1 MIKVPSEGSPNAR
14 VMIVGEAPGKTE
26 EEQGA
31 PFRGASGFELT
42 KMLREAG
49 MDRSEAYVT
58 NVCKY
63 RPPGNDMWGTSQK
76 RQPWIDTRKTQPSG
90 FVRHPEL
97 GYWLHPYV
105 YEGVCELERE
115 IAAVKPNL
123 LIALGNT
130 PLWAV
135 TGQSGITKWRGSI
148 MPSRSLPGLDQPLK
162 VLPTYHPAAILR
174 QWDWRFVG
182 VHDLRRA
189 AKERLN
195 PHIPIRARSYTVR
208 PGFEAACKILEGIIA
223 RLEAGDR
230 VRIATDIE
238 TAQRQITCI
247 ALAWSKSEA
256 ICLPF
261 FSITPDDRCYWALDQ
276 EIQLVHL
283 LKLIL
288 THPNAYIIWQN
299 GLYDCQYIVRQWGF
313 IPRFDADTMLLSH
326 VMFST
331 LPKSLDFISSL
342 HADPYCYWKDDG
354 KKYELG
360 KDPEEKHWSYNCE
373 DSCYTHED
381 EESLQHSLKAL
392 GYKRTIYGTPQEIQ
406 HRMAK
411 HVLRAMLRGVR
422 WDFSLASKLIFQLQ
436 EARFKRE
443 EYLNA
448 VIGRPFNT
456 NSPKQLQEF
465 FYTEMGQRVIKDRKT
480 KAPTCNADALEELGK
495 RDPALLPI
503 CTLINEVRQIR
514 NYLGFVGKPIDADGR
529 IRCSY
534 NVAGTETYRFS
545 SSEDAFDFGTN
556 LQNVTAGDEKNE
568 RLPMP
573 NLRKLF
579 IPDPGKTWI
588 DFDLP
593 QADARIV
600 AWDADDRELMAIFL
614 DPKADLH
621 NENAKAIFG
630 NKPFI
635 EVDGKM
641 VHPKRQHAKKGVHA
655 VNYLVGAS
663 ELAHHLGITV
673 HEADTFIKTWFGAHP
688 AIERWHERI
697 KHEIQTR
704 RFVENI
710 FGYRRYVFERI
721 DDKLIKEIVAWIP
734 QSTTAITINLGID
747 RVCSNATLQRASVDF
762 LLQVHDSADFQYPT
776 GRADIRA
783 KIREDMTI
791 EVPYPT
797 PLIMPP
803 GFKESTQSWGHCK

>member
-1 MIKVPSEGSPNAR
+1 MPIKVPSEGSPNAKI
-14 VMIVGEAPGKTE
+14 MIVGEAPGQKE
-26 EEQGA
+26 EEQGK
-31 PFRGASGFELT
+31 PFRGSSGLELAS
-42 KMLREAG
+42 MLREAG
-49 MDRSEAYVT
+49 MDRGDAYVT

-63 RPPGNDMWGTSQK
+63 RPPGNDISA
-76 RQPWIDTRKTQPSG
+76 WIDHRKTQPSG
-90 FVRHPEL
+90 FVRHPKL
-97 GYWLHPYV
+97 DGWIHPYV
-105 YEGVCELERE
+105 YEGLLELEHD
-115 IAAVKPNL
+115 IVAVKPNL

-130 PLWAV
+130 PLWAT
-135 TGQSGITKWRGSI
+135 TGQIGIKKWRGSV
-148 MPSRSLPGLDQPLK
+148 MPSRGLPGLPQAIK

-174 QWDWRFVG
+174 QWDWRFIG
-182 VHDLRRA
+182 VHDFRRA
-189 AKERLN
+189 ARERFS
-195 PHIPIRARSYTVR
+195 PHIPVRARDYTIR
-208 PGFEAACKILEGIIA
+208 PGFEAAVQVLERIIS

-230 VRIATDIE
+230 IKLATDIE

-261 FSITPDDRCYWALDQ
+261 FSISRDDRCYWAMDQ
-276 EIQLVHL
+276 EIRLVEL
-283 LKLIL
+283 LRIIL
-288 THPNAYIIWQN
+288 THRNAYIIWQN

-313 IPRFDADTMLLSH
+313 IPNFNADTMLLAH
-326 VMFST
+326 TMFST

-354 KKYELG
+354 KKYEVG

-381 EESLQHSLKAL
+381 EASLQTNLQAM
-392 GYKRTIYGTPQEIQ
+392 GYKRTKYGTPQEIQ

-422 WDFSLASKLIFQLQ
+422 WDFKLASKFLFQLQ

-443 EYLNA
+443 EFLNQ

-456 NSPKQLQEF
+456 NSPKQLQQF
-465 FYTEMGQRVIKDRKT
+465 FYTEMGQRVIKNRKT
-480 KAPTCNADALEELGK
+480 KAPTTDADALEELGK
-495 RDPALLPI
+495 RDPALKPL

-514 NYLGFVGKPIDADGR
+514 NYLGFVAKPIDADGR

-556 LQNVTAGDEKNE
+556 LQNVTSGDEKNE

-579 IPDPGKTWI
+579 LPDEGKTWS
-588 DFDLP
+588 DWDLP

-600 AWDADDRELMAIFL
+600 AWDADDRELMAIFN

-641 VHPKRQHAKKGVHA
+641 VHPKRQDAKKGVHA

-663 ELAHHLGITV
+663 ELARHLGITV
-673 HEADTFIKTWFGAHP
+673 HEADTFIKSWFGAHP
-688 AIERWHERI
+688 AISRWHDRI
-697 KHEIQTR
+697 RSEIQGR

-710 FGYRRYVFERI
+710 FGYRRYIFERI
-721 DDKLIKEIVAWIP
+721 DDKLIKEIVAWVP

-747 RVCSNATLQRASVDF
+747 AVCSDEGLIRSGVDF
-762 LLQVHDSADFQYPT
+762 LLQVHDSADHQYPT
-776 GRADIRA
+776 GRADIKE
-783 KIREDMTI
+783 KIRERMTI
-791 EVPYPT
+791 EIPYEI
-797 PLIMPP
+797 PLIMIP
-803 GFKESTQSWGHCK
+803 GCKESPLSWGHCH